1 MTETLPGDLPNDVD
15 ETVMHVLKSAC
26 DQDIMIATAESCT
39 GGLIASL
46 LTDVTGCS
54 HAFDRGFVVYT
65 NDAKN
70 QMLGVPEALLEDPG
84 PVSEEVARAMAEGAL
99 AHSNAHLAVSIT
111 GFAGPA
117 GPETNPASSTSPSPA
132 ATARPPTG
140 WSASVISDA
149 AVSGWN
155 APGPRC
161 PCCVRRSTPPNR
173 LNSDGRPQTTPTSR
187 RISTAAPSAAAPQKL
202 AKSMWLS
209 APARSLS
216 ERTTRQGMP

>member
-99 AHSNAHLAVSIT
+99 AHSNAHVAISVT
-111 GFAGPA
+111 GFAGPGA
-117 GPETNPASSTSPSPA
+117 PGDEPGLVHFAIARRNGPTSHRMERFGDIGRGGVRLECARTCMSMLREEIA
-132 ATARPPTG
+132 ATE
-140 WSASVISDA
+140 SVD
-149 AVSGWN
+149 
-155 APGPRC
+155 R
-161 PCCVRRSTPPNR
+161 
-173 LNSDGRPQTTPTSR
+173 
-187 RISTAAPSAAAPQKL
+187 
-202 AKSMWLS
+202 
-209 APARSLS
+209 
-216 ERTTRQGMP
+216 